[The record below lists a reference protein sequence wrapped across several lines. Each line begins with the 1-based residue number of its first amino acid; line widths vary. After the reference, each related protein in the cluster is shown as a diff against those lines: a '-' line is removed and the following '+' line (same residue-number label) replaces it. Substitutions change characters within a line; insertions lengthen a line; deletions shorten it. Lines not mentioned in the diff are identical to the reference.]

1 MNQPSV
7 SLYSANDFI
16 EWNNS
21 EQLEVTPKF
30 QRGNVWSNKAKSY
43 LIDSMLRSMP
53 IPPIFIRLKID
64 PIKRKSIREIVDGQ
78 QRIQAVI
85 GFVNNDFPV
94 LKTHNPSFGG
104 LFYRD
109 LPNDV
114 KDRLLSYQF
123 QANILSDV
131 GDAAVLEIFSRINTY
146 TVPLNAQELRNAS
159 FFGEFKTTVYDIT
172 HKYYSFWQNNRI
184 FTDQKIARMSDAELV
199 SILLITMMDGIQ
211 QTKAANIKSY
221 YEDYDI
227 NFPLAKKTVGWFD
240 EVIEIIG
247 NTFEDT
253 LATSPFRRVPLF
265 FSYFVFIF
273 DAKFGLPESKYPRV
287 SLNQPWLNNLKT
299 RTFALSE
306 ALKLSSPLK
315 KYADFLNA
323 SSLSTADIGRRKYRH
338 KFLWKEL
345 LEQ

>member
-7 SLYSANDFI
+7 SLYSVNDFV

-43 LIDSMLRSMP
+43 LIDSILRSMP

-64 PIKRKSIREIVDGQ
+64 PIKRRSIREIVDGQ

-94 LKTHNPSFGG
+94 LKTHNSTFGG
-104 LFYRD
+104 FFYRD
-109 LPNDV
+109 LPNET

-159 FFGEFKTTVYDIT
+159 FFGGFKTTVYDIT
-172 HKYYSFWQNNRI
+172 HKYYSFWQNNKI

-199 SILLITMMDGIQ
+199 SILLITMMGGIQ
-211 QTKAANIKSY
+211 QTKAADIRSY
-221 YEDYDI
+221 YEEYDI
-227 NFPLAKKTVGWFD
+227 NFSLEKKVIAWFD
-240 EVIEIIG
+240 EVIEVIG
-247 NTFEDT
+247 NTFEET
-253 LATSPFRRVPLF
+253 LGASPFRRVPLF
-265 FSYFVFIF
+265 FSYFIFIF

-287 SLNQPWLNNLKT
+287 SFNQASLKGLKT
-299 RTFALSE
+299 RTSALSE
-306 ALKLSSPLK
+306 ALKSSNPLK
-315 KYADFLNA
+315 RYADFLNA

-338 KFLWKEL
+338 RFLWKEL
-345 LEQ
+345 LNK